1 MDAVPATVNYLAPG
15 STRNLRYVAPGG
27 YLTTTEF
34 TAHTVTVANGRP
46 FRAEFELDNSGFT
59 LLDHRSTV
67 TDFRDDGEIDRHYV
81 AEGEEL
87 VAEMTGADH
96 VVSLGWVRRNAAAGP
111 GGARPP
117 GPEVHV
123 DMHPDR
129 ATARLAGIHAVQG
142 LPGRTFRRAICVILW
157 RAFSPPPQDWPL
169 ALCDYRSTDDAEG
182 LPNVRLVVDKLPRPC
197 DVPAVIEDV
206 QAKPAGTVFPF
217 MPAHRWWYFP
227 DMHAGEALL
236 FKLFDTEHGVAWRA
250 PHTAFRD
257 PSVAPAHPRE
267 SLELRT
273 VAFFY

>member
-1 MDAVPATVNYLAPG
+1 MVP
-15 STRNLRYVAPGG
+15 
-27 YLTTTEF
+27 
-34 TAHTVTVANGRP
+34 
-46 FRAEFELDNSGFT
+46 
-59 LLDHRSTV
+59 
-67 TDFRDDGEIDRHYV
+67 
-81 AEGEEL
+81 
-87 VAEMTGADH
+87 
-96 VVSLGWVRRNAAAGP
+96 LGPVLPSAS
-111 GGARPP
+111 
-117 GPEVHV
+117 EVHV